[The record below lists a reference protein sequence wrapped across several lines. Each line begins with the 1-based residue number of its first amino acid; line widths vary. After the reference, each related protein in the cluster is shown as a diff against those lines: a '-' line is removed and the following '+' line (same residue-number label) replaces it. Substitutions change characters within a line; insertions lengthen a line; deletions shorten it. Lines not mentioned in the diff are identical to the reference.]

1 MANYLYVRTELTV
14 PGVGSAIHMAE
25 MEEQDARSC
34 RMVRMIALDPSD
46 AIVGVAT
53 PTSSTGNV
61 DQPQEVVPHPDTYDE
76 FPDISA
82 HYVDQSHFDRWSRK
96 VTTTPRRAA
105 QMPPGAPACP

>member
-25 MEEQDARSC
+25 MEEQDAPSC

-82 HYVDQSHFDRWSRK
+82 HYVDQSHFDALWSEATAK
-96 VTTTPRRAA
+96 F
-105 QMPPGAPACP
+105 GL

>member
-1 MANYLYVRTELTV
+1 MTNYLYVRTKLNV

-25 MEEQDARSC
+25 MEEQDTRSC

-53 PTSSTGNV
+53 PHSSTGNV
-61 DQPQEVVPHPDTYDE
+61 DQPQEVVPHPDTYDD

-82 HYVDQSHFDRWSRK
+82 QYIDQSRFDALWSE
-96 VTTTPRRAA
+96 A
-105 QMPPGAPACP
+105 PPSSGYRNCGD

>member
-1 MANYLYVRTELTV
+1 MTTLYVRTTMSIPE
-14 PGVGSAIHMAE
+14 VGTAIHVAE
-25 MEEQDARSC
+25 MKELSDDSC
-34 RMVRMIALDPSD
+34 MMVRMIALDPSD

-82 HYVDQSHFDRWSRK
+82 QYVDQSHFDALWSEATAK
-96 VTTTPRRAA
+96 F
-105 QMPPGAPACP
+105 GL

>member
-61 DQPQEVVPHPDTYDE
+61 DQPQEVVPHPDTYDD
-76 FPDISA
+76 FPDIRVKSWVVV
-82 HYVDQSHFDRWSRK
+82 YLFSNLGLVSWRWFRGHLGDK
-96 VTTTPRRAA
+96 
-105 QMPPGAPACP
+105 G

>member
-1 MANYLYVRTELTV
+1 MTNYLYVRTELNV

-25 MEEQDARSC
+25 MEERDARSC

-61 DQPQEVVPHPDTYDE
+61 DQPQEVVLTRIPMMIFRTLARSTWTSLGSTPCG
-76 FPDISA
+76 PKPPPSSA
-82 HYVDQSHFDRWSRK
+82 YKNRK
-96 VTTTPRRAA
+96 
-105 QMPPGAPACP
+105 G

>member
-1 MANYLYVRTELTV
+1 MGKFLYVRTELTV

-61 DQPQEVVPHPDTYDE
+61 DQPQVVPHPDTYDE

-82 HYVDQSHFDRWSRK
+82 KYVDQSHFDALWSEATAK
-96 VTTTPRRAA
+96 F
-105 QMPPGAPACP
+105 GL